1 VAVLTA
7 FCDETHVQDRAEF
20 SFVGGYIFD
29 AEGHRQ
35 FTEKWAAVLKP
46 LQSRG
51 VRFFH
56 AAPCDAGQDAFK
68 KLSFAERRVLFGDLI
83 SLIRS
88 TAKCGIAVSLQDE
101 TFKKVIE
108 RNKFQ
113 EFTGAKYT
121 VCSFRLLTA
130 IATWANENKFEGKI
144 AYRFESG
151 NEHQS
156 EADFMMRQIESN
168 SELSEQFR
176 YGGHSFEPK
185 YALPPLQAADLWI
198 WLCQK
203 MWYRENNEPNPYWD
217 NLRKQP
223 GIPHLMH
230 KIGALSFG
238 TLAFMNMTHGIKSN
252 REYEKQTGKVR
263 RYTI

>member
-1 VAVLTA
+1 VVLLTA
-7 FCDETHVQDRAEF
+7 FCDETHVQNSAEF

-29 AEGHRQ
+29 AEGQQR
-35 FTEKWAAVLKP
+35 FTEKWAAVLRP

-56 AAPCDAGQDAFK
+56 AAPCHAGQDAFNNI
-68 KLSFAERRVLFGDLI
+68 SFAERRALFGDLI
-83 SLIRS
+83 SLIRA

-101 TFKKVIE
+101 IFKKAIE

-121 VCSFRLLTA
+121 ACSFRLLTA
-130 IATWANENKFEGKI
+130 IAAWADENKFEGKI

-156 EADFMMRQIESN
+156 EADFMMRQIENN
-168 SELSEQFR
+168 SALSEQFR
-176 YGGHSFEPK
+176 YGGHSFEAK
-185 YALPPLQAADLWI
+185 DALLPLQAADLWV

-203 MWYRENNEPNPYWD
+203 MWYQENNGPDPYWD

-230 KIGALSFG
+230 KIGDVSFG
-238 TLAFMNMTHGIKSN
+238 TLAFMNMALGIKSN
-252 REYEKQTGKVR
+252 RDYEKQTGNVR